1 MVEGE
6 IELGLE
12 ERVDLEKVKRRLK
25 KILLDRWVG
34 QGVLYYGGLIRRGIW
49 IWCCI
54 RRMLNRF

>member
-34 QGVLYYGGLIRRGIW
+34 
-49 IWCCI
+49 
-54 RRMLNRF
+54 